1 MAKLLAMVIAWA
13 ISGFV
18 LKLFTTLG
26 IGIFTYVGLKSL
38 VNSMLD
44 LVSPQLSG
52 LPEFVLNIV
61 AIAGIPEALS
71 VVGSA
76 LLTRAA
82 LNSAKA
88 FVGVVS

>member
-1 MAKLLAMVIAWA
+1 MAKLLAMVISWA
-13 ISGFV
+13 ISGFI

-26 IGIFTYVGLKSL
+26 IGIFTYVGLKAL
-38 VNSMLD
+38 VNNMLD
-44 LVSPQLSG
+44 LVAPHLSG

-71 VVGSA
+71 VVASA